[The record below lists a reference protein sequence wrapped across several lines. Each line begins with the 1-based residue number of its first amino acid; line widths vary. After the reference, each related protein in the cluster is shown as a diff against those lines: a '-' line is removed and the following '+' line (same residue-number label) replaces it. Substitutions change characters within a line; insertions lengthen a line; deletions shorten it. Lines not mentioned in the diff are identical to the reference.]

1 MGAAKVDLYITHLM
15 PVAQNFICNE
25 EYKDAGIDNV
35 FSLNTLKM
43 PWYNNGKG
51 WLGISV

>member
-1 MGAAKVDLYITHLM
+1 
-15 PVAQNFICNE
+15 VAQSFFYNE
-25 EYKDAGIDNV
+25 EYKDAGIDDV

-51 WLGISV
+51 WLGITV